1 MAKNHFIELASLA
14 AEYEGVERIR
24 MRFVVPLVRRRG

>member
-1 MAKNHFIELASLA
+1 MAKNHFIEWVSSA
-14 AEYEGVERIR
+14 AEYEGVERTR